1 MELDKDLLARQEAR
15 TLALQAQKAQNQ
27 LEEMPQEALD
37 AIVDAI
43 AAEFS
48 AHAQEL
54 AALAVEETGFGN
66 VRDKTEKNRFASQA
80 VAQTVKPMK
89 TRGILKECPP

>member
-15 TLALQAQKAQNQ
+15 TLALQAQKAQKQ

-48 AHAQEL
+48 AHAQDSL
-54 AALAVEETGFGN
+54 
-66 VRDKTEKNRFASQA
+66 D
-80 VAQTVKPMK
+80 
-89 TRGILKECPP
+89 